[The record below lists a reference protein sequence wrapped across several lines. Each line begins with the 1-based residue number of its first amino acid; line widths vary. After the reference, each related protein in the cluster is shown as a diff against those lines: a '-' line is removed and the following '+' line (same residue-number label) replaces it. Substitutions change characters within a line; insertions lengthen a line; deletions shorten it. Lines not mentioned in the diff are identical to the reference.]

1 MLSEEEMSSG
11 QDESDLNDK
20 LPAMKLLDRFEKY
33 VEYIDMLIER
43 PGTFFDYMAPFDQS
57 ARFAIKNI
65 LTQKSKDEISLAAF
79 PMRVRIFLVPELN
92 VLTV

>member
-33 VEYIDMLIER
+33 VEYIDVLIER
-43 PGTFFDYMAPFDQS
+43 PGTFFEYMAPFD
-57 ARFAIKNI
+57 
-65 LTQKSKDEISLAAF
+65 
-79 PMRVRIFLVPELN
+79 
-92 VLTV
+92 